1 MHRGAHAHAAGQFVQ
16 LMESVFVVAGR
27 FVGDED
33 VGLQRGQLFDF
44 VGVDAGPVL
53 EVHAALPAVLAW
65 GDAGVFFAVAKLGR
79 LLVFGVPHS
88 AAKHAAQP
96 ANARAAGQGDHTS
109 VQAPLAHLV
118 VPDVGKVV
126 CVVGVVVAVDE
137 PDALPNGFQ
146 LDVQRACGLQVAQQ
160 DDGAGVGLQ
169 GGIDDVLPLAVRVA
183 AKEDGAGVHGGVNCS
198 AIAHRLGSCSGGSF
212 FVQSAPPRCQAP
224 PVS

>member
-33 VGLQRGQLFDF
+33 VGLQRGQFFHL

-65 GDAGVFFAVAKLGR
+65 GDAGVFFTVAKLGR
-79 LLVFGVPHS
+79 LPVFGVPHRTP
-88 AAKHAAQP
+88 KHAAQP
-96 ANARAAGQGDHTS
+96 ANARAAGQGDDAA
-109 VQAPLAHLV
+109 VQTALAHIV

-126 CVVGVVVAVDE
+126 RMVGVVVAVDE

-146 LDVQRACGLQVAQQ
+146 FDVQRPGRFQVAQQ
-160 DDGAGVGLQ
+160 DDGTGAGLLSR
-169 GGIDDVLPLAVRVA
+169 IKDVLPLAVRIA
-183 AKEDGAGVHGGVNCS
+183 AKEDGAGHVC
-198 AIAHRLGSCSGGSF
+198 AA
-212 FVQSAPPRCQAP
+212 
-224 PVS
+224 VSQC